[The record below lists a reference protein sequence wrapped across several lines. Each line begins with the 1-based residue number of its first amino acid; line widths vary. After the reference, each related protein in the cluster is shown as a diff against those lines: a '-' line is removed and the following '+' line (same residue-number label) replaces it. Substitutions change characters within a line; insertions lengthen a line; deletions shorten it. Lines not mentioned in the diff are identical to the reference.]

1 MTRIAWGM
9 MVLALAALLMI
20 TASQPAAAQQ
30 SSDQSMTGQPMT
42 PQPEATQPEMTMPEA
57 APPAPAMPEAVTP
70 APSTMAGEYPNVASL
85 QPFSPE
91 ANFMSVPGYLRW
103 QVFRTQGTWLSYAE
117 ARRIVIAQGGRI
129 YRAA

>member
-1 MTRIAWGM
+1 MLMTRIAWGM
-9 MVLALAALLMI
+9 MVLALAALLMVA
-20 TASQPAAAQQ
+20 ASPPAAAQQ
-30 SSDQSMTGQPMT
+30 EYGQSAMQNQAEQPM
-42 PQPEATQPEMTMPEA
+42 E
-57 APPAPAMPEAVTP
+57 
-70 APSTMAGEYPNVASL
+70 AGEYPNVASL

-103 QVFRTQGTWLSYAE
+103 QVFRSQGMWLSYAE

>member
-9 MVLALAALLMI
+9 MVLALAALLMV
-20 TASQPAAAQQ
+20 TASPPAAAQE
-30 SSDQSMTGQPMT
+30 SSDQSMTQMPSDQGMT
-42 PQPEATQPEMTMPEA
+42 GAQPEVVT
-57 APPAPAMPEAVTP
+57 PAPAMPEMAAP
-70 APSTMAGEYPNVASL
+70 APPAMAGEYPNVASL

-91 ANFMSVPGYLRW
+91 ADYMSVPGYLRW